1 MEMVMERDTEKLQ
14 ISEAAAYFCI
24 ISIFSKSAFS
34 MFSLVGGT
42 TRLSSTKLCYCF
54 SAMES

>member
-1 MEMVMERDTEKLQ
+1 MVMERDTEKLQ

-42 TRLSSTKLCYCF
+42 RLSSTKLCYCF